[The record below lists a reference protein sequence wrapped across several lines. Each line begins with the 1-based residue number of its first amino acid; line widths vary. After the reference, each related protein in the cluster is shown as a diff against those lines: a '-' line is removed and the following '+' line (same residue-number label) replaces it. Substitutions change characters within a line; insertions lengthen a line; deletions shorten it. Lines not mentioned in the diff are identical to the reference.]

1 MFQKRGS
8 EPGLK
13 WALVSIA
20 ALPDSSLF
28 GSEIL
33 LLKIAQPSLT
43 VKVSNPRWLLEKQ
56 CLVLCHH
63 EEQSPPWSQ
72 GIETKVSRVTKSS
85 QAQTSIWW
93 VSCWHYLSQKGLD
106 VATFSS
112 KRSSICKVQGSTY
125 KDTFTIKINSLKDR
139 IVVVVQPLSHGQ
151 HFGTP
156 RTGVHQVQIG
166 FFRHLPP
173 VGSLGMK
180 SA

>member
-1 MFQKRGS
+1 MFQKRGG
-8 EPGLK
+8 EPGVK
-13 WALVSIA
+13 WALVSIT

-43 VKVSNPRWLLEKQ
+43 VKVSNPMWLLEKQ

-72 GIETKVSRVTKSS
+72 GIETKVSRVTKRS

-112 KRSSICKVQGSTY
+112 KPSGICKVQGSTY
-125 KDTFTIKINSLKDR
+125 KDTFMIKVNSLKDR
-139 IVVVVQPLSHGQ
+139 IVAQSLSHGQ
-151 HFGTP
+151 LFGAP
-156 RTGVHQVQIG
+156 WTGGHQVQIG
-166 FFRHLPP
+166 FFRHLAP